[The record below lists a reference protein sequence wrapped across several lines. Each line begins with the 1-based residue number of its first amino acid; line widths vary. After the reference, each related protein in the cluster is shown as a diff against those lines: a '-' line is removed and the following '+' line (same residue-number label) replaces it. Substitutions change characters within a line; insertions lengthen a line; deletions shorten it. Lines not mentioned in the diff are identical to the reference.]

1 MPQSGVRVVSAGVEN
16 EVQSF
21 HSGEC
26 DFLTLDWRIRF
37 SGENISASG
46 VSAFLNW
53 YFPAGF
59 TGFLSGTGVGAS
71 SMWVKV
77 SATAPVNTESAYM
90 WSARALTTSAK
101 ALFETFKVRVWTG
114 V

>member
-1 MPQSGVRVVSAGVEN
+1 MTAILRVVSAGASN
-16 EVQSF
+16 DVQSF

-26 DFLTLDWRIRF
+26 DFLTMDWTLRF

-46 VSAFLNW
+46 VSAFINW

-77 SATAPVNTESAYM
+77 SATAPPNANSAYV

-101 ALFETFKVRVWTG
+101 SLFETFMVRVHTG
-114 V
+114 LS

>member
-1 MPQSGVRVVSAGVEN
+1 MPSGLRVITAGVN
-16 EVQSF
+16 NNVQDF

-26 DFLTLDWRIRF
+26 DFMTLDWRHRM
-37 SGENISASG
+37 SAENISASG

-59 TGFLSGTGVGAS
+59 TGFLSGTGVGGS
-71 SMWVKV
+71 SMWIKV
-77 SATAPVNTESAYM
+77 SATAPPVTDSAYM
-90 WSARALTTSAK
+90 WSARVLTTSAK
-101 ALFETFKVRVWTG
+101 SIFETFKVRVWTG